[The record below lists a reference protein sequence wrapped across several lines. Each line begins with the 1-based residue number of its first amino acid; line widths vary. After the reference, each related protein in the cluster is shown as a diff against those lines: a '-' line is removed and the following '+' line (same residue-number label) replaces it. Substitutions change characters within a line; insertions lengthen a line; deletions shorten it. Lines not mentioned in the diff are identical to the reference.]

1 MIHARLEGEGVDK
14 WIDVL
19 PVVLSKYN
27 LSYHSGIK
35 LSPYDA
41 KKKKYH
47 TCCVIQ

>member
-1 MIHARLEGEGVDK
+1 MIHDRLEGEGVDK

-19 PVVLSKYN
+19 PAVLSKYN

-41 KKKKYH
+41 KKK
-47 TCCVIQ
+47 VIHLQCY

>member
-1 MIHARLEGEGVDK
+1 MIHDRLEGEGVAK

-19 PVVLSKYN
+19 PAVLAKYN

-41 KKKKYH
+41 KKKVTRLLCY
-47 TCCVIQ
+47 